1 MYELNGKP
9 ISLEQLQSMAD
20 ENGVKLEDLISS
32 FKMQGLVEK
41 TNGSQTEDA
50 TAEPNV
56 TASKP
61 VDFLSESKSYK
72 PFNPLDVSG
81 DLSLAV
87 DPTGGVG
94 AAVEMAKSVVT
105 DEEFNQVQINK
116 KQKENETLAQDKAD
130 AIADGPLLF
139 LDFSQELGGVLPGVE
154 MTKKPE
160 VRPTIDGQARSAE
173 GLPFVSEEL
182 DGYWEYT
189 ERRSGSQREY
199 INSLWQSKYQN
210 DLEAASNDKSKLNE
224 KVKEISA
231 NYLDLDVDKE
241 ISDLNKKIKTLAD
254 GPVKDELIKQRDTKF
269 KSKDYV
275 PLLDEEGGTKGFIQE
290 EYEEQAQVDA
300 DDFELDELEQSRL
313 NLYYEL
319 VELGS
324 LGAQFD
330 GKRPV
335 KDERIAPY
343 IGKSIIGIKGAQSA
357 VEKVGG
363 AVRELFGAEDTYYD
377 DVKLLEF
384 IYDND
389 KLPANLTKLPG
400 ESQIAQ
406 RFNETLGK
414 FKVANRAI
422 EIKANLAALEEE
434 SYSLE
439 GLDNLSKGLF
449 KQTASLTEGNDETVQ
464 IFSDWFSEATG
475 TTFDK
480 NEVFRPG
487 SSETRAIYETGRN
500 IATDLTP
507 LVLSIYA
514 TKKLPVGIT
523 TKYAKAGKGMIE
535 QTSKAVTFEKRMA
548 VTKNAIQKYALRGNK
563 SKAYEKG
570 VKVGLGAADEIVKL
584 GVADVVGGGL
594 FNSEGFVFNDQTGD
608 VNLIFPGA
616 LGAGN
621 VMAQGI
627 LNKVMTT
634 KIPILTPIIANANR
648 SKTLNAFMGANVSAG
663 VGTGT
668 LVFAERVDEYYREL
682 INDRKFFEAKQL
694 EEKDPVHHLVEN
706 YIGMLMIGGP
716 RTLAKFGKSMQRDV
730 LRLSNKLPGTDK
742 AGRLL
747 GLKHSAEPKDI
758 DGAVENK
765 INEVKSNKNLNK
777 DQKEQQT
784 SEIRKAGNKLQYL
797 HEYNTAIET
806 AKSHGNYMQFLSNQ
820 SVLLNK
826 IKQGADLKAKEKE
839 QLANLKEY
847 EFDYIKAELGVRK
860 NSVEGQL
867 FDLRKKNFENIVNAL
882 NENNIRPGS
891 SQRENIIDLMDQY
904 LKVKDRKRNLEGT
917 VNKKPELEGLVKEK
931 INKINEQLKEITDKI
946 DVETKSFESVFDTM
960 IKGEVDMVRAAASEM
975 GIKGFNVLNGSG
987 FARFLMSTG
996 RYTPEAAIAEA
1007 MKSSGVYDPVRDQI
1021 YLNMTRI
1028 KETRS
1033 LGDPLHELGHAIL
1046 RKSLKG
1052 PDGKISSEGI
1062 KVIDQFRNSLTA
1074 QEQQIINERVKR
1086 NYNPDGTRNKNE
1098 YYEEYLM
1105 AWSDAVKNRE
1115 ITYNATTGQ
1124 KISDVLYPV
1133 LSKAGL
1139 GANFAKTD
1147 INGENMFLFMQAL
1160 QRSSLK
1166 KGLRKDIIEFGKKA
1180 REGDVKGEMLQS
1192 KNITKEQAEKVA
1204 TDLNKINEIKKTV
1217 DVFAEMKGLNA
1228 LELLE
1233 SDPIYQRASQR
1244 IKDNIS
1250 ETTGRLTTTLT
1261 KKLFDPIPE
1270 DFTRPLGDT
1279 KDLARQN
1286 FQESLKSE
1294 LEQMVIKE
1302 YNGKQELEKF
1312 IVNRGFLRA
1321 QSLAKRLG
1329 VIQEVAEGA
1338 GKEKQ
1343 IADKPGMVK
1352 QGNELLLNM
1361 AEGAG
1366 PRVREATQKVYR
1378 EIAESVETQKLA
1390 GKPEVEI
1397 VPGSYKQVSPKYLSE
1412 LIESFVVG
1420 KRVEVKGQE
1429 VIGDKAMADRIVKQ
1443 IETKQQLNNNEIAI
1457 LKKSIGDNWLMFD
1470 AALPQGFTITG
1481 EATMG
1486 RTGGLKPYYNEMTQR
1501 ATQETFGI
1509 AAAPSGRKPFVRIK
1523 GMNKETFM
1531 QPLEAITKG
1540 SESGPL
1546 KSMLVE
1552 YVRAFE
1558 NQAMRSKLD
1567 PLGEA
1572 FKHLADGR
1580 SPYLFSVNEKTG
1592 MSVADLMQR
1601 GVAIGSI
1608 RLQTKGLIE
1617 AFGKANYKKTA
1628 REKHPAIVDLVETL
1642 MLNRNETLTVGG
1654 SYQKSIKTD
1663 KFTPNEIKN
1672 QLTEGGIYRGKK
1684 LNDATTRKKYV
1695 KAAFNMG
1702 LKMHPAIESS
1712 WIEASLA
1719 LKDGYKGT
1727 VKVTDYATQRAALRN
1742 RSFTPA
1748 ELQKM
1753 EADMKK
1759 LGIDVENL
1767 VNATPMEMKGFVKQ
1781 TLESIGRETS
1791 LQAKEQIL
1799 ANAKVRIENINKAN
1813 HDMLKYMN
1821 DLYQKEYAK
1830 EGIDNT
1836 FVLLNGALQTNIVS
1850 GKRAMSTFEYVYLR
1864 EGKQMGL
1871 AKPSMFLP
1879 KTTKLPKR
1887 PNPKYNEQL
1896 QEYYKS
1902 WEQCAEYKERY
1913 NVRLKETKDKAE
1925 ARELAISDLQW
1936 KNEHLGASA
1945 TTNAETSSYIY
1956 SGGKSITLD
1965 NINNGHRTLWAPKY
1979 IADKVLDA
1987 KIKVG
1992 DKMIDNKV
2000 SLEGEL
2006 RILKFG
2012 QGKLFGPDR
2021 KVVHFTGES
2030 ASTYIASKNRV
2041 AEIINETLLAEQTSI
2056 VEVAKPSKILSFSKD
2071 SKEIKENIKIYDKA
2085 IKLGRMPNKKSRGM
2099 STFDFDDTLATIKSG
2114 IRYEMPNPSGKPAPQ
2129 RKAILLMGSAGAGKT
2144 TVIEQ
2149 LGLRKQGFKYINQDV
2164 ALDWLSK
2171 NNGLPKDMNNFTRQ
2185 QTEKWRDLQ
2194 YEAASAAKDKA
2205 LKLRGEGDGV
2215 VIDGTGGDIRAIS
2228 RKFKDAGYDVQ
2239 VVHVNSS
2246 LETALARNRSRT
2258 ERRLTDTT
2266 VKNSYEKVQQ
2276 SIKGTKELVD
2286 FFPKSVREF
2295 VEVNTDNLK
2304 QGEPLPAEFVKKIND
2319 FTSGYIKGR
2328 INAEQFAA
2336 EGAKL
2341 LEQGAKY
2348 DFSEFNKVVEG
2359 APGPLL
2365 GKAIE
2370 RAKKFGNENMFVLTA
2385 RPAESAGPIR
2395 EFLKSQGLDI
2405 PLENITGLGN
2415 STGEAKAMWMLK
2427 KFSEGYNDMYFVD
2440 DALPNVKAVKSVLNQ
2455 LDIKSDVQQA
2465 LKFSRTNDVN
2475 KKVNDIL
2482 EQSLGI
2488 KSKKVF
2494 TKAEAAI
2501 RGKEAKRR
2509 KLFIPDTAADLEL
2522 LLEPLYGKGKEGIEN
2537 KKWFEENFVRK
2548 WERGINDFNNA
2559 RQTITNDYM
2568 SLRKKMKDVVKQLP
2582 KAVEGTSFT
2591 TDMAMRVY
2599 LWNKAGYEVPDLA
2612 ASSKQKLIRH
2622 VVNNPKLKAYADNVA
2637 KLTKLE
2643 GGLKEPTVEWYAE
2656 TIASEIQ
2663 GLGEGIG
2670 RKKYIQEFID
2680 AKNEIFTEAN
2690 LNKMQSKLGENW
2702 RETIEDMFDRM
2713 ETGRTR
2719 SMKIGKIGNQI
2730 MNYLNGSTGAIMN
2743 FNTRSATLQLISTVN
2758 FVNSSFN
2765 NPLRAG
2771 QAFANQPQYWK
2782 DFMFIMN
2789 SDMLKQRR
2797 QGLEINVSEAELATA
2812 AANTKNPAKSA
2823 LAKIL
2828 KAGYLPTKVA
2838 DSFAIAAGGATYYR
2852 NAIRKYTKEGLSKAE
2867 AERKAFI
2874 DFQAIAERTQQS
2886 SRAGLLS
2893 KQQTSFEGRL
2903 ILPFANTPMQMNR
2916 IMMKDVLDIS
2926 KGRYKGFYGEN
2937 SLTSKLSRI
2946 GYYGFAQSLIFAG
2959 LQSGA
2964 FALMTNSDDDKK
2976 VAESKLNMLNTVA
2989 DSFLRGMG
2997 IQGAVLNGVRL
3008 AIQEFI
3014 KQDGKKYNADYSE
3027 VAEKLL
3033 NISPTVGS
3041 KFSKLDAAG
3050 NTYNYNK
3057 KVIQEEG
3064 LTLNGP
3070 LLEASTQVIE
3080 ATTNAPLNRY
3090 YKKGN
3095 NIQNALDDSY
3105 YNWQRA
3111 LSGMGWNVWGLGEG
3125 KDESRVRIKNK
3136 GKETE
3141 YTKYLTKEDLRREQV
3156 LKKRK
3161 EKNKAGKNQCGAI
3174 VKGKRCKNQVTKPK
3188 TRCHF
3193 HD

>member
-1 MYELNGKP
+1 MERYMVDGQPYDVAPHRKDDFLKIHGDKAVKVVQEQKEKETVAEKP
-9 ISLEQLQSMAD
+9 
-20 ENGVKLEDLISS
+20 
-32 FKMQGLVEK
+32 
-41 TNGSQTEDA
+41 TTPQTVDA
-50 TAEPNV
+50 PAESNV

-72 PFNPLDVSG
+72 SFNPLDVSG

-94 AAVEMAKSVVT
+94 ASIQMSNIDKEIT
-105 DEEFNQVQINK
+105 PEEFDRIQKTK
-116 KQKENETLAQDKAD
+116 KQKENKILAQEKAD
-130 AIADGPLLF
+130 ASADGPLLF
-139 LDFSQELGGVLPGVE
+139 LDFSQETFSLDK
-154 MTKKPE
+154 TKMPNT
-160 VRPTIDGQARSAE
+160 RPTIDGKNRSATTI
-173 GLPFVSEEL
+173 PFVSDEF
-182 DGYWEYT
+182 DGYWQRAD
-189 ERRSGSQREY
+189 RRFGAQREY
-199 INSLWQSKYQN
+199 INSLWQSSYQQ
-210 DLEAASNDKSKLNE
+210 DLETAEGDKNKLNE
-224 KVKEISA
+224 KVKDISI
-231 NYLDLDVDKE
+231 NYLDLDVDKDIAE
-241 ISDLNKKIKTLAD
+241 LNQKIKTLAD
-254 GPVKDELIKQRDTKF
+254 GPVKDELIKQRDAKF
-269 KSKDYV
+269 KSKGYV
-275 PLLDEEGGTKGFIQE
+275 PLFNEDGSTTGFIQE
-290 EYEEQAQVDA
+290 EYEEQAQTDA
-300 DDFELDELEQSRL
+300 DDFQLDELEQSRL

-319 VELGS
+319 VELGG
-324 LGAQFD
+324 LAAQFE

-335 KDERIAPY
+335 KDERISPY
-343 IGKSIIGIKGAQSA
+343 INRQALTIKGAKSA
-357 VEKVGG
+357 FETLGG
-363 AVRELFGAEDTYYD
+363 AARNLAGAEDTYYD
-377 DVKLLEF
+377 DIKLLEF
-384 IYDND
+384 IYDNN
-389 KLPANLTKLPG
+389 KLPANLTTLPG

-406 RFNETLGK
+406 RFNETLSK
-414 FKVANRAI
+414 FKIANRAI
-422 EIKANLAALEEE
+422 EIKANLAPLEEE
-434 SYSLE
+434 SFTLE
-439 GLDNLSKGLF
+439 GLDNLSEGLF
-449 KQTASLTEGNDETVQ
+449 GQTAGFTEGNDETVQ
-464 IFSDWFSEATG
+464 IFSDWYSEATG

-480 NEVFRPG
+480 NQVLRPG
-487 SSETRAIYETGRN
+487 SSEVRTVMEGGRN
-500 IATDLTP
+500 VATDLTP

-514 TKKLPVGIT
+514 TKKLPVGTT
-523 TKYAKAGKGMIE
+523 TKYIKAGRGMIE
-535 QTSKAVTFEKRMA
+535 PTTKAVSLEKQMA
-548 VTKNAIQKYALRGNK
+548 VTKNAIQKYMLRGNK

-570 VKVGLGAADEIVKL
+570 VKIGLGAADEIVRL
-584 GVADVVGGGL
+584 AGADVVGGQL
-594 FNSEGFVFNDQTGD
+594 FNAEGFVFNDQTGD
-608 VNLIFPGA
+608 VNLTFPGA

-621 VMAQGI
+621 VMAQSLI
-627 LNKVMTT
+627 KKTMAT

-648 SKTLNAFMGANVSAG
+648 SKSLSTFMGANVSAG
-663 VGTGT
+663 VGTAT

-694 EEKDPVHHLVEN
+694 EEKDFTHHLVEN
-706 YIGMLMIGGP
+706 YVGMLMVGGP
-716 RTLAKFGKSMQRDV
+716 RTLGKFGKAMQRDV

-747 GLKHSAEPKDI
+747 GLKHGAEPEAI
-758 DGAVENK
+758 DNAVKSK
-765 INEVKSNKNLNK
+765 INEIKSNKNLR
-777 DQKEQQT
+777 KEQQEQQI
-784 SEIRKAGNKLQYL
+784 SDIRKAGNKLQYL
-797 HEYNTAIET
+797 HEYNTAVET

-826 IKQGADLKAKEKE
+826 IKQGVELTAKEKE

-860 NSVEGQL
+860 NSIEGQL
-867 FDLRKKNFENIVNAL
+867 FDLRKKNFENIVESLNA
-882 NENNIRPGS
+882 ERIQGP
-891 SQRENIIDLMDQY
+891 QREKIIDLMDQY
-904 LKVKDRKRNLEGT
+904 LKVKNKRDNLQGS
-917 VNKKPELEGLVKEK
+917 VQKRPELEGVVKEK

-946 DVETKSFESVFDTM
+946 DVETKSFDAVFDRI
-960 IKGEVDMVRAAASEM
+960 IKGEIELARTAALEM
-975 GIKGFNVLNGSG
+975 GIKGFRVVNSDGIAAALYMGGKYSLESAAAESKKVSG
-987 FARFLMSTG
+987 F
-996 RYTPEAAIAEA
+996 
-1007 MKSSGVYDPVRDQI
+1007 YDPVKDII
-1021 YLNMTRI
+1021 YLNKQRI

-1052 PDGKISSEGI
+1052 PDGKISNEGI
-1062 KVIDQFRNSLTA
+1062 KIIDQFRNSLTA

-1133 LSKAGL
+1133 LSKAGF
-1139 GANFAKTD
+1139 GTNFAKTD
-1147 INGENMFLFMQAL
+1147 INGENIFLFMQAL
-1160 QRSSLK
+1160 QRGSLK

-1204 TDLNKINEIKKTV
+1204 ADLNKINEIKKAA
-1217 DVFAEMKGLNA
+1217 DAFAEKKGLNA
-1228 LELLE
+1228 FELLE
-1233 SDPIYQRASQR
+1233 SDAIYQRASQR

-1250 ETTGRLTTTLT
+1250 ETTGRLTTSLT
-1261 KKLFDPIPE
+1261 KRLFDPIPE
-1270 DFTRPLGDT
+1270 DFTKPLGDT

-1286 FQESLKSE
+1286 FQESLRSE
-1294 LEQMVIKE
+1294 LEQMVIRE
-1302 YNGKQELEKF
+1302 YKGKQELEKF

-1329 VIQEVAEGA
+1329 VIQEVVEGT

-1366 PRVREATQKVYR
+1366 PRVREATQKVYK
-1378 EIAESVETQKLA
+1378 EITESVEAQKRS
-1390 GKPEVEI
+1390 GKPEAEI
-1397 VPGSYKQVSPKYLSE
+1397 VPGSYKQVNPKYLSE
-1412 LIESFVVG
+1412 LVESFVVG
-1420 KRVEVKGQE
+1420 KRVEVKGRE

-1443 IETKQQLNNNEIAI
+1443 IETKQQLNSNEIAI

-1486 RTGGLKPYYNEMTQR
+1486 RIGGLKPYYNEMTQR

-1531 QPLEAITKG
+1531 QPLEAITKA

-1592 MSVADLMQR
+1592 MSVADLMQQ
-1601 GVAIGSI
+1601 GVQIGAIK
-1608 RLQTKGLIE
+1608 LQVRDLIE
-1617 AFGKANYKKTA
+1617 SFGKANYEKVA
-1628 REKHPAIVDLVETL
+1628 REKHPTVVDLVETL

-1654 SYQKSIKTD
+1654 SYQKSIKAD
-1663 KFTPNEIKN
+1663 KFTPSEIKN

-1684 LNDATTRKKYV
+1684 LNDPTTRQKYV
-1695 KAAFNMG
+1695 DMG
-1702 LKMHPAIESS
+1702 FAIGKKMHPAIESA
-1712 WIEASLA
+1712 WIEFSLG

-1727 VKVTDYATQRAALRN
+1727 IRVKDYEAQRAELRN

-1748 ELQKM
+1748 ELAKM
-1753 EADMKK
+1753 EADMTK
-1759 LGIDVENL
+1759 LLGEGAVENL

-1799 ANAKVRIENINKAN
+1799 ANARARIENINKAN

-1830 EGIDNT
+1830 ENIDNT

-1850 GKRAMSTFEYVYLR
+1850 GKRAMSTFEYIYLR
-1864 EGKQMGL
+1864 EGRQIGL
-1871 AKPSMFLP
+1871 AKPNKFLP
-1879 KTTKLPKR
+1879 KTKKLPKR

-1945 TTNAETSSYIY
+1945 TTNAESSSYIY

-2030 ASTYIASKNRV
+2030 ASTYIANKNKV
-2041 AEIINETLLAEQTSI
+2041 AEIINETLLAEQASVTK
-2056 VEVAKPSKILSFSKD
+2056 VAAPSKILSFSKD
-2071 SKEIKENIKIYDKA
+2071 FRKIKENIKIYDKA
-2085 IKLGRMPNKKSRGM
+2085 MELGRMPNKQSRGG
-2099 STFDFDDTLATIKSG
+2099 SFFDFDETLIDRGKNFIIATKGKETIKISSG
-2114 IRYEMPNPSGKPAPQ
+2114 EWPIKGPELQ
-2129 RKAILLMGSAGAGKT
+2129 
-2144 TVIEQ
+2144 Q
-2149 LGLRKQGFKYINQDV
+2149 QGYSFDFKDFVNV
-2164 ALDWLSK
+2164 
-2171 NNGLPKDMNNFTRQ
+2171 
-2185 QTEKWRDLQ
+2185 
-2194 YEAASAAKDKA
+2194 
-2205 LKLRGEGDGV
+2205 RGGVEGPLFK
-2215 VIDGTGGDIRAIS
+2215 
-2228 RKFKDAGYDVQ
+2228 KFK
-2239 VVHVNSS
+2239 
-2246 LETALARNRSRT
+2246 
-2258 ERRLTDTT
+2258 ERL
-2266 VKNSYEKVQQ
+2266 N
-2276 SIKGTKELVD
+2276 
-2286 FFPKSVREF
+2286 
-2295 VEVNTDNLK
+2295 
-2304 QGEPLPAEFVKKIND
+2304 
-2319 FTSGYIKGR
+2319 
-2328 INAEQFAA
+2328 
-2336 EGAKL
+2336 
-2341 LEQGAKY
+2341 
-2348 DFSEFNKVVEG
+2348 
-2359 APGPLL
+2359 
-2365 GKAIE
+2365 
-2370 RAKKFGNENMFVLTA
+2370 KFGPEHMYIVTA
-2385 RPAESAGPIR
+2385 RPAESAPAIYSW
-2395 EFLKSQGLDI
+2395 LKSKGVEI

-2415 STGEAKAMWMLK
+2415 STGEAKAMYMLK

-2440 DALPNVKAVKSVLNQ
+2440 DALPNVKAVRNVLNQ

-2465 LKFSRTNDVN
+2465 LRFSKTSDVN

-2482 EQSLGI
+2482 ESSLGI
-2488 KSKKVF
+2488 ESKKVF

-2501 RGKEAKRR
+2501 RGKKANRR
-2509 KLFIPDTAADLEL
+2509 KFFVPDTAADLEL
-2522 LLEPLYGKGKEGIEN
+2522 LLEPMYGKGRQGIEN
-2537 KKWFEENFVRK
+2537 KKWFEDNLIK
-2548 WERGINDFNNA
+2548 PWERGINDFNNA
-2559 RQTITNDYM
+2559 RQAITNDYM
-2568 SLRKKMKDVVKQLP
+2568 SLRKKNKDVVKLLDKP
-2582 KAVEGTSFT
+2582 VEGSNFT
-2591 TDMAMRVY
+2591 TDMAMRIY
-2599 LWNKAGYEVPDLA
+2599 IWNKAGYKVPDLA
-2612 ASSKQKLIRH
+2612 ASTQNKLIRH
-2622 VVNNPKLKAYADNVA
+2622 IVNNPKLKAYADNVA

-2643 GGLKEPTVEWYAE
+2643 GGLREPTAEWYGE

-2670 RKKYIQEFID
+2670 RTKYIKDFIE

-2690 LNKMQSKLGENW
+2690 LNKMESKLGKNW

-2719 SMKIGKIGNQI
+2719 AENLSSSSRRL
-2730 MNYLNGSTGAIMN
+2730 MNYLNGSTGTIMN

-2758 FVNSSFN
+2758 FINSSFN
-2765 NPLRAG
+2765 NPLMAAK
-2771 QAFANQPQYWK
+2771 AFANQPQYWK
-2782 DFMFIMN
+2782 DFMTIMN

-2797 QGLEINVSEAELATA
+2797 QGLEINVSEAELAA
-2812 AANTKNPAKSA
+2812 AASNSKNPAKA
-2823 LAKIL
+2823 VIAKIL
-2828 KAGYLPTKVA
+2828 KAGYLPTKIA
-2838 DSFAIAAGGATYYR
+2838 DSFAISTGGATYYR
-2852 NAIRKYTKEGLSKAE
+2852 NAINKYLKEGLSKAE
-2867 AERKAFI
+2867 AERRAFI

-2886 SRAGLLS
+2886 SRADLIS
-2893 KQQTSFEGRL
+2893 KQQTTLAGRF

-2916 IMMKDVLDIS
+2916 IMMKNVLDIS

-2937 SLTSKLSRI
+2937 SLTQKLSNI
-2946 GYYGFAQSLIFAG
+2946 GYYGFIQSIIFAG

-2964 FALMTNSDDDKK
+2964 FALLTNSDDDELK
-2976 VAESKLNMLNTVA
+2976 AQSKLQMLNTTA

-2997 IQGAVLNGVRL
+2997 IQGAVVNGVRL
-3008 AIQEFI
+3008 GVQEFI
-3014 KQDGKKYNADYSE
+3014 KQEGKSYGADYSE
-3027 VAEKLL
+3027 VGERLL
-3033 NISPTVGS
+3033 NISPTIGS
-3041 KFSKLDAAG
+3041 KFTKLDAAG
-3050 NTYNYNK
+3050 NTYKLNK
-3057 KVIQEEG
+3057 KIIEREG

-3080 ATTNAPLNRY
+3080 STANLPLNRY

-3095 NIQNALDDSY
+3095 NIQNALDQDY
-3105 YNWQRA
+3105 YNWQRILMA
-3111 LSGMGWNVWGLGEG
+3111 AGWSNWGLGPG
-3125 KDESRVRIKNK
+3125 KNEERVRIINE
-3136 GKETE
+3136 GKENE
-3141 YTKYLTKEDLRREQV
+3141 YTKYLTKEQLRREKIKEQI
-3156 LKKRK
+3156 KK
-3161 EKNKAGKNQCGAI
+3161 EKKETKEKSKTRCTFI
-3174 VKGKRCKNQVTKPK
+3174 KRDSSRCKNMVKKPK
-3188 TRCHF
+3188 TRCHL

>member
-1 MYELNGKP
+1 MDKELELEVQKLIDNGKSKTE
-9 ISLEQLQSMAD
+9 IETYITD
-20 ENGVKLEDLISS
+20 Y
-32 FKMQGLVEK
+32 VEAK
-41 TNGSQTEDA
+41 KEKAPQKVDA
-50 TAEPNV
+50 PAEPES
-56 TASKP
+56 TASSSENTSSDFP
-61 VDFLSESKSYK
+61 FLTDFDFDQDYSYLLNPSVDAPPTDRTGDVFTRNQLAENIITPEEYK
-72 PFNPLDVSG
+72 QI
-81 DLSLAV
+81 
-87 DPTGGVG
+87 
-94 AAVEMAKSVVT
+94 E
-105 DEEFNQVQINK
+105 INK
-116 KQKENETLAQDKAD
+116 KEKEEKVIAQNKAD

-139 LDFSQELGGVLPGVE
+139 LDFSQETFSTDKTQMPS
-154 MTKKPE
+154 
-160 VRPTIDGQARSAE
+160 VRPTIDGETRSAT
-173 GLPFVSEEL
+173 GIPFVEDRL
-182 DGYWEYT
+182 DGYWQYSD
-189 ERRSGSQREY
+189 RRYDAQREY
-199 INSLWQSKYQN
+199 INSLWQSSYKK
-210 DLEAASNDKSKLNE
+210 DLEAAGGDNNKLNE
-224 KVKEISA
+224 KVKDISI

-241 ISDLNKKIKTLAD
+241 IAELNQKIKTLAD
-254 GPVKDELIKQRDTKF
+254 GPVKDELIKQRDAKF
-269 KSKDYV
+269 KKQKYV
-275 PLLDEEGGTKGFIQE
+275 PLFNEDGSTTGFIQK
-290 EYEEQAQVDA
+290 EYEDKAQADA
-300 DDFELDELEQSRL
+300 DNFELDELEQSRL

-319 VELGS
+319 VELGG
-324 LGAQFD
+324 LAAQFE

-335 KDERIAPY
+335 KDERISPY
-343 IGKSIIGIKGAQSA
+343 INRRALTVKGARSIF
-357 VEKVGG
+357 ETLGG
-363 AVRELFGAEDTYYD
+363 AVRDLGGAEDTYYD
-377 DVKLLEF
+377 DIKLLEF
-384 IYDND
+384 IYDNN

-400 ESQIAQ
+400 ESQVAQ
-406 RFNETLGK
+406 RFNEALGK

-422 EIKANLAALEEE
+422 EIKANLAPLEEE
-434 SYSLE
+434 SFTLE
-439 GLDNLSKGLF
+439 GLDNLSEGLF
-449 KQTASLTEGNDETVQ
+449 GQTAGFTENNDETVQ
-464 IFSDWFSEATG
+464 IFSDWYSETTG

-480 NEVFRPG
+480 DQVFRPG
-487 SSETRAIYETGRN
+487 SSEVRTVMEGGRN
-500 IATDLTP
+500 VATDLTP

-514 TKKLPVGIT
+514 TKKIPVNFT
-523 TKYAKAGKGMIE
+523 TKFVKAGTKNVTAIGKRGVLE
-535 QTSKAVTFEKRMA
+535 QQLRPISFEKQMA
-548 VTKNAIQKYALRGNK
+548 VTKNAIQKYMLRGNK
-563 SKAYEKG
+563 SKAYERG
-570 VKVGLGAADEIVKL
+570 VKISLGAADEIVRL
-584 GVADVVGGGL
+584 AGADVVGGQL
-594 FNSEGFVFNDQTGD
+594 FNAEGFVFNDQTGD
-608 VNLIFPGA
+608 VNLTFPGA

-621 VMAQGI
+621 VMAQSLI
-627 LNKVMTT
+627 KKTMTT
-634 KIPILTPIIANANR
+634 KIPVLTPIIANANR
-648 SKTLNAFMGANVSAG
+648 SKALSTFMGANVSAG

-694 EEKDPVHHLVEN
+694 EEKDPIHHLVEN
-706 YIGMLMIGGP
+706 YIGMLMVGGP
-716 RTLAKFGKSMQRDV
+716 RTLSKFGKSIQRDV

-747 GLKHSAEPKDI
+747 GLKHGAEPEAI
-758 DGAVENK
+758 DTAVKNK
-765 INEVKSNKNLNK
+765 INEINSNKNLSK
-777 DQKEQQT
+777 EQKEQQI
-784 SEIRKAGNKLQYL
+784 SDVRKAGNKLQYL

-806 AKSHGNYMQFLSNQ
+806 AKSHGNYMQFLSDQ
-820 SVLLNK
+820 SILLNK
-826 IKQGADLKAKEKE
+826 IKQGVELTAKEKE
-839 QLANLKEY
+839 QLANLKQH

-867 FDLRKKNFENIVNAL
+867 FDLRKKNFENIVESLNA
-882 NENNIRPGS
+882 ERIQGK
-891 SQRENIIDLMDQY
+891 QRENIIDLMDQY
-904 LKVKDRKRNLEGT
+904 LKVKSKRDNLQGS
-917 VNKKPELEGLVKEK
+917 VQKRPELEGVVKEK

-946 DVETKSFESVFDTM
+946 DVETKSFDAVFERM
-960 IKGEVDMVRAAASEM
+960 IEGEINMVRAAASEM

-1021 YLNMTRI
+1021 YLNMSRI

-1062 KVIDQFRNSLTA
+1062 KIIDQFRNSLTA

-1115 ITYNATTGQ
+1115 ITYNPTTGQ

-1133 LSKAGL
+1133 LSKAGF
-1139 GANFAKTD
+1139 GTNFAKTD
-1147 INGENMFLFMQAL
+1147 INGENIFLFMQAL
-1160 QRSSLK
+1160 QRGSLK
-1166 KGLRKDIIEFGKKA
+1166 KSLRKDIIEFGKQA
-1180 REGDVKGEMLQS
+1180 REGDVKGEMVQS
-1192 KNITKEQAEKVA
+1192 KNITKEQAEKVVA
-1204 TDLNKINEIKKTV
+1204 DLNKINQIKKAV
-1217 DVFAEMKGLNA
+1217 DTFAEKKGLNA
-1228 LELLE
+1228 LEVLE
-1233 SDPIYQRASQR
+1233 SDAIYQRASQR
-1244 IKDNIS
+1244 IKENIS

-1261 KKLFDPIPE
+1261 KRLFDPIPE
-1270 DFTRPLGDT
+1270 DFTKPLGDT

-1294 LEQMVIKE
+1294 LEQMVIRE
-1302 YNGKQELEKF
+1302 YKGKQELEKF

-1329 VIQEVAEGA
+1329 VIQEVAEGT

-1343 IADKPGMVK
+1343 IADKPGMVQ
-1352 QGNELLLNM
+1352 QGNRFLLDM
-1361 AEGAG
+1361 AENAG
-1366 PRVREATQKVYR
+1366 PRVREATQKVYK
-1378 EIAESVETQKLA
+1378 EIAESVETQKRS
-1390 GKPEVEI
+1390 GKPEAEI

-1412 LIESFVVG
+1412 LVESFVVG
-1420 KRVEVKGQE
+1420 KRAEVKGQE

-1486 RTGGLKPYYNEMTQR
+1486 RIGGLRPYYNEMTQR

-1592 MSVADLMQR
+1592 MSIADLMQQ

-1608 RLQTKGLIE
+1608 RLQVRDLIE
-1617 AFGKANYKKTA
+1617 SFGKANYEKVA
-1628 REKHPAIVDLVETL
+1628 REKHPTVVDLVETL
-1642 MLNRNETLTVGG
+1642 MLNRNEALTVGG
-1654 SYQKSIKTD
+1654 SYQKSIKAD
-1663 KFTPNEIKN
+1663 VFTPSEIKN
-1672 QLTEGGIYRGKK
+1672 QLTEGGRYNGKR
-1684 LNDATTRKKYV
+1684 LNDPATREKYV
-1695 KAAFNMG
+1695 NAAFNLGM
-1702 LKMHPAIESS
+1702 KMHPAIESA
-1712 WIEASLA
+1712 WIEASLG

-1727 VKVTDYATQRAALRN
+1727 IRVKDYEAQRAELRN
-1742 RSFTPA
+1742 RSFTTA
-1748 ELQKM
+1748 ELKKM

-1791 LQAKEQIL
+1791 LQVKEQIL
-1799 ANAKVRIENINKAN
+1799 ANAKARIENINKAN

-1821 DLYQKEYAK
+1821 DLYQKEYANK
-1830 EGIDNT
+1830 NIDNT
-1836 FVLLNGALQTNIVS
+1836 FVLLNGALQTNITA

-1864 EGKQMGL
+1864 EGKQIGL
-1871 AKPSMFLP
+1871 AKPSKFLP
-1879 KTTKLPKR
+1879 KTAKLPKR

-1913 NVRLKETKDKAE
+1913 NVRLKETKNKAQ

-1945 TTNAETSSYIY
+1945 MTNAESSSYIY

-1992 DKMIDNKV
+1992 DKMVDNKV

-2030 ASTYIASKNRV
+2030 ASTYIANKNRV
-2041 AEIINETLLAEQTSI
+2041 AEIINETLQAEQASVTK
-2056 VEVAKPSKILSFSKD
+2056 VAAPSKILSFSKD
-2071 SKEIKENIKIYDKA
+2071 FRKTKENIKIYDKA
-2085 IKLGRMPNKKSRGM
+2085 MELGRMPNKKSRGG
-2099 STFDFDDTLATIKSG
+2099 SFFDFDETLIDRGKNFIVATKGKETIRISSGEWPIKG
-2114 IRYEMPNPSGKPAPQ
+2114 PELAQ
-2129 RKAILLMGSAGAGKT
+2129 
-2144 TVIEQ
+2144 
-2149 LGLRKQGFKYINQDV
+2149 QGYSFDFKDFVNV
-2164 ALDWLSK
+2164 
-2171 NNGLPKDMNNFTRQ
+2171 
-2185 QTEKWRDLQ
+2185 
-2194 YEAASAAKDKA
+2194 
-2205 LKLRGEGDGV
+2205 RGGVEGPLFK
-2215 VIDGTGGDIRAIS
+2215 
-2228 RKFKDAGYDVQ
+2228 KFK
-2239 VVHVNSS
+2239 
-2246 LETALARNRSRT
+2246 
-2258 ERRLTDTT
+2258 ERL
-2266 VKNSYEKVQQ
+2266 N
-2276 SIKGTKELVD
+2276 
-2286 FFPKSVREF
+2286 
-2295 VEVNTDNLK
+2295 
-2304 QGEPLPAEFVKKIND
+2304 
-2319 FTSGYIKGR
+2319 
-2328 INAEQFAA
+2328 
-2336 EGAKL
+2336 
-2341 LEQGAKY
+2341 
-2348 DFSEFNKVVEG
+2348 
-2359 APGPLL
+2359 
-2365 GKAIE
+2365 
-2370 RAKKFGNENMFVLTA
+2370 KFGPEHMYIVTA
-2385 RPAESAGPIR
+2385 RPAESASAIYNW
-2395 EFLKSQGLDI
+2395 LKSKGVEI

-2415 STGEAKAMWMLK
+2415 STGEAKAMYMLK

-2440 DALPNVKAVKSVLNQ
+2440 DALPNVKAVRNVLNQ

-2465 LKFSRTNDVN
+2465 LRFSRTNDVN
-2475 KKVNDIL
+2475 KKVNDIM
-2482 EQSLGI
+2482 EHAFGI
-2488 KSKKVF
+2488 ESKKVF

-2501 RGKEAKRR
+2501 RGKKANRR
-2509 KLFIPDTAADLEL
+2509 KFFMPDSASDLEL
-2522 LLEPLYGKGKEGIEN
+2522 LIEPLYGKGKQGIEN
-2537 KKWFEENFVRK
+2537 KKWFEDNFIRK

-2559 RQTITNDYM
+2559 RQAITNDYL

-2582 KAVEGTSFT
+2582 EAVEGTNFT

-2599 LWNKAGYEVPDLA
+2599 IWNKAGYEVPDLA
-2612 ASSKQKLIRH
+2612 ASTKQKLIKH
-2622 VVNNPKLKAYADNVA
+2622 VVNNPKLKAYADNVS

-2643 GGLKEPTVEWYAE
+2643 GGLKEPTAEWYAE

-2690 LNKMQSKLGENW
+2690 LNKMESKLGRNW

-2730 MNYLNGSTGAIMN
+2730 MNYLNGSTGTIMN
-2743 FNTRSATLQLISTVN
+2743 FNTRSAMLQLISTVN

-2765 NPLRAG
+2765 NPLMAG
-2771 QAFANQPQYWK
+2771 KAFANQPQYWK

-2797 QGLEINVSEAELATA
+2797 QGLQINVSEAELASA
-2812 AANTKNPAKSA
+2812 AANSKNPARA
-2823 LAKIL
+2823 VIAKIL
-2828 KAGYLPTKVA
+2828 KAGYIPTKIA
-2838 DSFAIAAGGATYYR
+2838 DSFAISAGGATYYR
-2852 NAIRKYTKEGLSKAE
+2852 NAINKYLKEGLSKAE
-2867 AERKAFI
+2867 AERKAFV
-2874 DFQAIAERTQQS
+2874 DFQAIAERSQQS
-2886 SRAGLLS
+2886 SRADLLS

-2916 IMMKDVLDIS
+2916 IMIKDILDLS

-2937 SLTSKLSRI
+2937 SMTSKLSRI
-2946 GYYGFAQSLIFAG
+2946 GYYGFLQSIIFAG

-2964 FALMTNSDDDKK
+2964 FALMTNSDDDEEK
-2976 VAESKLNMLNTVA
+2976 VDAKLRMLNTTA

-2997 IQGAVLNGVRL
+2997 IQGAVVNSLRLGV
-3008 AIQEFI
+3008 QEFM
-3014 KQDGKKYNADYSE
+3014 KQDAKKYNADYSE
-3027 VAEKLL
+3027 VAERLL
-3033 NISPTVGS
+3033 NVSPTVGS
-3041 KFSKLDAAG
+3041 KFSMLDAAG
-3050 NTYNYNK
+3050 NTYKYNK
-3057 KVIQEEG
+3057 KVIKEEG

-3070 LLEASTQVIE
+3070 LLQASTQVIQS
-3080 ATTNAPLNRY
+3080 TTNVPLNRY
-3090 YKKGN
+3090 YVKGN
-3095 NIQNALDDSY
+3095 NIQNALDDNY

-3111 LSGMGWNVWGLGEG
+3111 LSGMGWSVWGLGPG
-3125 KDESRVRIKNK
+3125 KPDEERQLKSGR
-3136 GKETE
+3136 
-3141 YTKYLTKEDLRREQV
+3141 YLTKEGLRREKV
-3156 LKKRK
+3156 EKEVRKK
-3161 EKNKAGKNQCGAI
+3161 EKKAKRAQKNQCSFI
-3174 VKGKRCKNQVTKPK
+3174 KRDSSRCKNMVDKPK
-3188 TRCHF
+3188 TRCYH